1 MEINATQVKLLRDKT
16 GAGFMDCKA
25 ALVEAGGDQEKAIQ
39 ILRTK
44 GQAKAEKKA
53 TRSASDGLVYAYIHP
68 PGKLGVMIEINSETD
83 FVAKN
88 EEFKA
93 LAHDIAMHIAAAD
106 PRYIKPEDVPAEYIA
121 KEKEIYLE
129 QAKNEGKP
137 EKILEKIV
145 EGKVKKHLDEI
156 CLINQPFV
164 KDPDKTVGALITEK
178 IAKMGENIVVRR
190 FSRFRVGEEI

>member
-1 MEINATQVKLLRDKT
+1 MEINAAQVKVLREKT
-16 GAGFMDCKA
+16 GAGFMDCKQ

-44 GQAKAEKKA
+44 GQAKAEKKS

-88 EEFKA
+88 EEFRS

-106 PRYIKPEDVPAEYIA
+106 PRYIKQDDVPQEYIA
-121 KEKEIYLE
+121 KEKTIYME

-145 EGKVKKHLDEI
+145 EGKLKKHLEEI
-156 CLINQPFV
+156 CLLNQQFV
-164 KDPDKTVGALITEK
+164 KDPEKTIEDIIKEK